1 MTPSRRAFWRVVW
14 APGWTGSRHLPTCP
28 TRRPDTPPDPLQTPS
43 RELGLTPSRE
53 GTFEAFSGL
62 PKVHVFGQLF
72 GSFWRLIFAKKNAK
86 KSAKKSAKLCSL
98 FGSIF
103 DAKCSSVFGRK
114 VVARD
119 IVATLWAVWQLFDL
133 FLGLISRQIM
143 GPKTGSN
150 LVDFRGLVSPRFW
163 VPCNKFIILVY
174 SFITRTRFWG
184 VV

>member
-14 APGWTGSRHLPTCP
+14 APGWTGSRRLPTCP

-86 KSAKKSAKLCSL
+86 KSAKKVRNYAHFSAPFLT
-98 FGSIF
+98 
-103 DAKCSSVFGRK
+103 RN
-114 VVARD
+114 VARFL
-119 IVATLWAVWQLFDL
+119 VEKLSLATL
-133 FLGLISRQIM
+133 
-143 GPKTGSN
+143 
-150 LVDFRGLVSPRFW
+150 
-163 VPCNKFIILVY
+163 
-174 SFITRTRFWG
+174 
-184 VV
+184 